1 MVKIEHKGG
10 GGVEEAF
17 VDRKLPYLQVGEAN
31 ISIHKED

>member
-1 MVKIEHKGG
+1 MVKIEHKR

-17 VDRKLPYLQVGEAN
+17 VDRKLPHLQVGEAN